1 MGTNIRLA
9 ATFQP
14 APDRLDELLGPSD
27 RPGSNLEVAL
37 AHAKAGRPVFPCRP
51 DNKRPL
57 TEHGFKDASRD
68 PDQIRQWW
76 SLWPDAMPGIPTGQ
90 ASGLAVL
97 DLDVKDGKDGLAELR
112 ALGFDPDTLSPL
124 SIETPSGGR
133 HIYVRWHEG
142 IGTNAGQ
149 IAPGID
155 VRGAGGYVVAPGA
168 TGEAGSYSPGAPV
181 PADLPEWPAS
191 LPTGRPAAPRRE
203 TLASLL
209 GGDDDSDLWA
219 DYAEAK
225 RERDWQPDRIR
236 SALRAIT
243 DASDRDTWL
252 QIGMAL
258 HHASGGADAGFD
270 LWCRWSRRCPEK
282 YDDRDQRRSW
292 KSFGKRG
299 GGVTIASLYQI
310 AKGYGF
316 DPAAPLPGSEEALN
330 ELLGTSKP
338 AEDWQAQL
346 DRDDKGIQA
355 AIANVRIILGNDP
368 RVKGCLSFDLFQS
381 CRVLRRKPNLP
392 GDFWRLGPLSD
403 VQEDALKEWLAR
415 PKSKGGWGL
424 RVSTENLQ
432 AGINLAAHSARFHPI
447 REWLDAQH
455 HDGKPRADRLFV
467 DYLGAPDT
475 PYHREAARLWLLG
488 AVARVYEPGHKFDF
502 VPILEGKQGV
512 RKSTFAKVLGV
523 DWGGDPVIA
532 KWGDGPKVM
541 EQISPFWI
549 VELGELAGM
558 RKAEVAE
565 LKAALSRTTDHGRM
579 AYDRNAQT
587 RPRQC
592 VFIGTTNES
601 HYLRDHTG
609 NRRDWPI
616 EVRVP
621 SIDTDKL
628 QRERGQI
635 WAEALAQYRAMRA
648 VQPHGDLPLFLS
660 PEAEAEARGLQASR
674 KQDTPAEMLAARIE
688 EWLLTPLG
696 AVDEADDLD
705 PAAPQRLREFF
716 CAQSVWHEM
725 LGKPEG
731 ITMSHAEATM
741 FGQACNM
748 VAAELGWVESRERTQ
763 AYGQVRAYR
772 RIVE

>member
-1 MGTNIRLA
+1 A
-9 ATFQP
+9 AIF
-14 APDRLDELLGPSD
+14 
-27 RPGSNLEVAL
+27 
-37 AHAKAGRPVFPCRP
+37 HAKAGRPVFPCGP
-51 DNKRPL
+51 DKRPL
-57 TEHGFKDASRD
+57 VRWREAATCD
-68 PDQIRQWW
+68 PDQLARWW
-76 SLWPDAMPGIPTGQ
+76 NDWPNAMPGLPTGR

-97 DLDVKDGKDGLAELR
+97 DLDVKEGKDGIAGLR
-112 ALGFDPDTLSPL
+112 DMGLDPDAMSPC
-124 SIETPSGGR
+124 IVTTMSGGL
-133 HIYVRWHEG
+133 HLYFRWHEG
-142 IGTNAGQ
+142 LACSAGK
-149 IAPGID
+149 IAPGVD
-155 VRGAGGYVVAPGA
+155 VRGEGGYVIAPGA
-168 TGEAGSYSPGAPV
+168 TGEAGSYSTGDPV
-181 PADLPEWPAS
+181 PDDLSEWPEE
-191 LPTGRPAAPRRE
+191 LRPAERVADD
-203 TLASLL
+203 LAALL
-209 GGDDDSDLWA
+209 GDDDDLLPDA
-219 DYAEAK
+219 FEAM
-225 RERDWQPDRIR
+225 RERDWQPDRIH
-236 SALRAIT
+236 SALRAIK

-258 HHASGGADAGFD
+258 HHASGGSTEGYD

-282 YDDRDQRRSW
+282 YNDRDQRRTW
-292 KSFGKRG
+292 KSFGRRA
-299 GGVTIASLYQI
+299 GGVKIGTLYQI
-310 AKGYGF
+310 AKGYGWS
-316 DPAAPLPGSEEALN
+316 DDRRPADLVDDDLAA
-330 ELLGTSKP
+330 LLGVSKA

-368 RVKGCLSFDLFQS
+368 RVRGCLSFDLFQS
-381 CRVLRRKPNLP
+381 CRVLRRKPDLA

-467 DYLGAPDT
+467 DYLGTPDT
-475 PYHREAARLWLLG
+475 AYHREAARLWLVG
-488 AVARVYEPGHKFDF
+488 AVARVHEPGHKFDF

-512 RKSTFAKVLGV
+512 RKSTFAKVVGV

-579 AYDRNAQT
+579 AYDRNAHT

-609 NRRDWPI
+609 NRRYWPI
-616 EVRVP
+616 AVLVP
-621 SIDTDKL
+621 SINTDKL

-635 WAEALAQYRAMRA
+635 WAEALALYRAMRVA
-648 VQPHGDLPLFLS
+648 QPHGDLPLFLS
-660 PEAEAEARGLQASR
+660 PEAEAEARELQASR
-674 KQDTPAEMLAARIE
+674 KQDTPAEMLAARIV
-688 EWLLTPLG
+688 EWVQTPLG
-696 AVDEADDLD
+696 AANEADDLD
-705 PAAPQRLREFF
+705 QAAPQRLRELF

-731 ITMSHAEATM
+731 ITMSHAEAIM
-741 FGQACNM
+741 YGNACNM
-748 VAAELGWVESRERTQ
+748 AAAELGWAEGRERTQ
-763 AYGQVRAYR
+763 AYGRVRVYR
-772 RIVE
+772 RIGK